1 MTFKIVWQIH
11 GRGHIDDDLDEKID
25 NVEERLESLEKA
37 DDYLQKAYEG
47 KNSAGCKLIK
57 LI

>member
-11 GRGHIDDDLDEKID
+11 GRGHTDDDLDEKID

-47 KNSAGCKLIK
+47 KNPAMYLLTK
-57 LI
+57 

>member
-1 MTFKIVWQIH
+1 MTVKIVRQRH
-11 GRGHIDDDLDEKID
+11 ERGLTDDDLDEKID

-47 KNSAGCKLIK
+47 KNPAK
-57 LI
+57 

>member
-1 MTFKIVWQIH
+1 MD
-11 GRGHIDDDLDEKID
+11 GGLSDDDLDEKIY

-47 KNSAGCKLIK
+47 KVHVF
-57 LI
+57 